1 MQSWTPTYTLFFLFL
16 LVPVIPAPAHQAS
29 QLPLEQ
35 QTIECVEVNPSS
47 PVPLVPKLCVNVDRK
62 GPLKKALEYLTR
74 TKVQGSDSDHQPCV
88 CVICDSFIIGT
99 ETICYLSKEQILKK
113 TSYLHLSY
121 LENMIGE
128 KIPST
133 LHNQYKV
140 QNDEDLSELLLS
152 PRAPVVDNH
161 FMSCKLCYNNITNK
175 KTENVI
181 NHSSENL
188 GDLGCESTNF
198 GEKESIIDT

>member
-1 MQSWTPTYTLFFLFL
+1 M
-16 LVPVIPAPAHQAS
+16 LVPVIPAPAHEAS
-29 QLPLEQ
+29 KLPLEQ

-74 TKVQGSDSDHQPCV
+74 TKVQGSDNDHQPCV

-99 ETICYLSKEQILKK
+99 EKICYLSKNQLLAK
-113 TSYLHLSY
+113 TSYLHVSY

-140 QNDEDLSELLLS
+140 QNNEDLPELLLS
-152 PRAPVVDNH
+152 PRAPVVNDT
-161 FMSCKLCYNNITNK
+161 FMSCETCYNNIRNQK
-175 KTENVI
+175 K
-181 NHSSENL
+181 
-188 GDLGCESTNF
+188 DKPPRF
-198 GEKESIIDT
+198 GISNAWTIGYIP